1 MIGYATE
8 FVLAR
13 HHSVMCF
20 DFIAVT
26 CGAGRLWGDSEW
38 GLSGLQCY
46 DGSNKGN

>member
-1 MIGYATE
+1 MIGYAAE

-26 CGAGRLWGDSEW
+26 SWHTVGGQRVGVKWTAML
-38 GLSGLQCY
+38 
-46 DGSNKGN
+46 